1 MTVDPGK
8 LDKMIEIIERNVTVN
23 ENGYEAGH
31 EDRVVRRC
39 PAMFSRQ
46 SGTEITKAQAD
57 FQRIKVRFLVRWTP
71 AEINRRMI
79 VRYAGR
85 KYGIEYV
92 NDYGDGHR
100 YIELWCGLLS
110 LEG

>member
-8 LDKMIEIIERNVTVN
+8 LDKMIEIIERTVTAN

-39 PAMFSRQ
+39 WAMFSRR

-57 FQRIKVRFLVRWTP
+57 FQRVKVRFLVRWTP
-71 AEINRRMI
+71 AEISRRMI

-85 KYGIEYV
+85 EYEIEYV